1 MLLNKERKKISKRKQ
16 ISHMNLKGT
25 RLTKK
30 KQKQKKNKKQ
40 TKKRQNNKVSFRF
53 MVPIA
58 TLNNISVIPLW

>member
-30 KQKQKKNKKQ
+30 KQKQKKKQKTNKKE
-40 TKKRQNNKVSFRF
+40 TKQ
-53 MVPIA
+53 
-58 TLNNISVIPLW
+58 

>member
-1 MLLNKERKKISKRKQ
+1 
-16 ISHMNLKGT
+16 MNLKGT

-53 MVPIA
+53 TVPIA